1 MTIAMKKLFITI
13 MGLLVVLSCGQKPN
27 SSSDDVSDEPI
38 DDGTEEVEATKPL
51 ELKTYT
57 FSDTLGM
64 AHVDI
69 SIEFPVKGEKKLVNA
84 IRRYLSDVILQESD
98 EADQADGKSLADHH
112 GKFHMERMKELA
124 AQYEGDDYVTEVFYD
139 WSFIKH
145 YEDDHVVTFL
155 TLTSLYEGGIHGIG
169 YQEGVTFFKKNG
181 QRFDYNMLKGT
192 DSDKFMGLLREGLRQ
207 FFSPNKKELIDDTN
221 LAEELVSIG
230 GLDEI
235 PLPNADPYITSEK
248 GIHFIYQP
256 YEVSYYAAGKPEF
269 DIPMKDIRPFL
280 TKKAKSLLED

>member
-64 AHVDI
+64 AHVNI

-98 EADQADGKSLADHH
+98 ETDQADGKSLADHH

-221 LAEELVSIG
+221 LAPAV
-230 GLDEI
+230 
-235 PLPNADPYITSEK
+235 T
-248 GIHFIYQP
+248 
-256 YEVSYYAAGKPEF
+256 
-269 DIPMKDIRPFL
+269 
-280 TKKAKSLLED
+280 

>member
-139 WSFIKH
+139 WSFIKN
-145 YEDDHVVTFL
+145 YEDDRVVTFL
-155 TLTSLYEGGIHGIG
+155 TLTSLYEGGHPWHWLPGGRHLLQEKRTTLRLQHAERHRQRQVHGSAARGAATI
-169 YQEGVTFFKKNG
+169 
-181 QRFDYNMLKGT
+181 
-192 DSDKFMGLLREGLRQ
+192 LLAQ
-207 FFSPNKKELIDDTN
+207 
-221 LAEELVSIG
+221 
-230 GLDEI
+230 
-235 PLPNADPYITSEK
+235 
-248 GIHFIYQP
+248 
-256 YEVSYYAAGKPEF
+256 
-269 DIPMKDIRPFL
+269 
-280 TKKAKSLLED
+280 